1 MNFTSIENLKLII
14 CSTISV
20 SVEISNVKVLL
31 GGICMSNKKIPR
43 ATARRL
49 PIYYRYLTVLL
60 SANKQRVSST
70 ELSEAVQVDSATI
83 RRDFSYFGELGKRGY
98 GYDVANLLKF
108 FKGILHQ
115 DSLVS
120 VALVGVGSLGSALL
134 NYNFHQDTNLRIS
147 AAFDTKPEFANTIK
161 SGIPIYPAEEMTTQ
175 LQEQQIDVVIL
186 TVPGTKA
193 QKVTD
198 QLVEAGVKGILNF
211 TPVRLSVPKDVQVQN
226 IDLTNELQTLIYFI
240 KNYSEENK

>member
-1 MNFTSIENLKLII
+1 
-14 CSTISV
+14 
-20 SVEISNVKVLL
+20 
-31 GGICMSNKKIPR
+31 MSNKKIPR

-175 LQEQQIDVVIL
+175 LREQQIDVVIL

>member
-1 MNFTSIENLKLII
+1 MT
-14 CSTISV
+14 T
-20 SVEISNVKVLL
+20 
-31 GGICMSNKKIPR
+31 KKIPR

-49 PIYYRYLTVLL
+49 PIYYRYLTILL
-60 SANKQRVSST
+60 NANKERVSST

-98 GYDVANLLKF
+98 GYDVASLLKF

-134 NYNFHQDTNLRIS
+134 NFNFHQDTNLRIS
-147 AAFDTKPEFANTIK
+147 AAFDTKPELANKIK
-161 SGIPIYPAEEMTTQ
+161 SGIPVYPATDIKKQ
-175 LQEQQIDVVIL
+175 LKEQQIDIVIL
-186 TVPGTKA
+186 TVPGEHA
-193 QKVTD
+193 QQVAD
-198 QLVEAGVKGILNF
+198 QLVDAGVRGILNF
-211 TPVRLSVPKDVQVQN
+211 SPVRLSVPKGVQVQN

-240 KNYSEENK
+240 KNYAPSKK

>member
-1 MNFTSIENLKLII
+1 MPS
-14 CSTISV
+14 
-20 SVEISNVKVLL
+20 
-31 GGICMSNKKIPR
+31 KKIPR

-83 RRDFSYFGELGKRGY
+83 RWDFSYFGELGKRGY

-175 LQEQQIDVVIL
+175 LKEQQIDVVIL
-186 TVPGTKA
+186 TVPGAKA

-198 QLVEAGVKGILNF
+198 QLVEAGIKGILNF